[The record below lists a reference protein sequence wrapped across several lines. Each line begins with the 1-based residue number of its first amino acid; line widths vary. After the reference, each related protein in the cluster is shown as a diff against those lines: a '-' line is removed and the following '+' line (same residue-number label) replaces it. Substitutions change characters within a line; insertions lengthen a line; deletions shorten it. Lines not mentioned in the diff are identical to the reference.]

1 MKHPFLTLY
10 YTGIGILLSVGVIL
24 TLVVINIPN
33 ISRAFTKETPA
44 PKPYPESGDVK
55 VLQNIPI
62 QEPKKQIVK
71 QTVKAK
77 PEISFPKVEN
87 ENNISKDVKQDTTTP
102 KSEEETSASPDS
114 SLRQQYLLKP

>member
-44 PKPYPESGDVK
+44 PKAYPESGDVK
-55 VLQNIPI
+55 VLQNIPT
-62 QEPKKQIVK
+62 QEPQKSIVK
-71 QTVKAK
+71 EIVKVT
-77 PEISFPKVEN
+77 PVLSISKVEN
-87 ENNISKDVKQDTTTP
+87 QNNISKDVKQDSTTP
-102 KSEEETSASPDS
+102 NSEETTASPDS
-114 SLRQQYLLKP
+114 SLRQQSLLKP